1 MVKYQEEKIDFLL
14 KTISCYSYHDSSC
27 SLGCEKC
34 PYYQTKY
41 EEPINNIN
49 IFIKS
54 FNQLQHEIKSL
65 QKSNRNWRRKAQRLR
80 KEIKKMKEKE
90 NV

>member
-1 MVKYQEEKIDFLL
+1 MDNLIKAMYCCFTQEWCGGICSDCEYDQSEYIPCDASTIMPLAITKIVD
-14 KTISCYSYHDSSC
+14 
-27 SLGCEKC
+27 
-34 PYYQTKY
+34 
-41 EEPINNIN
+41 
-49 IFIKS
+49 
-54 FNQLQHEIKSL
+54 L

>member
-1 MVKYQEEKIDFLL
+1 MNNLIKAMRCCIHECDGLCSACEYDQPEYAPCEASTLMPLAIQKIAD
-14 KTISCYSYHDSSC
+14 
-27 SLGCEKC
+27 
-34 PYYQTKY
+34 
-41 EEPINNIN
+41 
-49 IFIKS
+49 
-54 FNQLQHEIKSL
+54 L

>member
-1 MVKYQEEKIDFLL
+1 MDNLVKAMRCFLTNCQGSIPCETCAYNQNEYDVLAEDLLNNAIQKIAD
-14 KTISCYSYHDSSC
+14 
-27 SLGCEKC
+27 
-34 PYYQTKY
+34 
-41 EEPINNIN
+41 
-49 IFIKS
+49 
-54 FNQLQHEIKSL
+54 L